1 MEPRDSR
8 IPSSSPLLG
17 NKPKK
22 LLRFF
27 INFLNKKRRKK
38 QFMFGFEKWAEWYGG
53 EAEWSAFRG
62 FGKFFRQG
70 LQNVPSQAH
79 RLATRKFMHQKDWN
93 QRQDKEKQGKAIP
106 IVGMFPLKSFNVEA
120 YVRLTLL
127 GCSDPEEVLST
138 IIYTFFCSILKKELT
153 LSKHIYCIF
162 DEMRKTCNLC
172 CGFKTVSC
180 GKELCM

>member
-1 MEPRDSR
+1 MDYS
-8 IPSSSPLLG
+8 INWNNLG
-17 NKPKK
+17 
-22 LLRFF
+22 
-27 INFLNKKRRKK
+27 KRRKK

-106 IVGMFPLKSFNVEA
+106 IVGKFPLKSF
-120 YVRLTLL
+120 
-127 GCSDPEEVLST
+127 
-138 IIYTFFCSILKKELT
+138 
-153 LSKHIYCIF
+153 
-162 DEMRKTCNLC
+162 
-172 CGFKTVSC
+172 
-180 GKELCM
+180 